1 MSVREGDGVLVGVAA
16 VAAFAAGLF
25 AVAQHACCTSAGYQL
40 AVAQREG
47 EELHRAAEQAERR
60 VAQLSTVTAATARAT
75 PMKLTRLT
83 YPRSWNIV
91 NAATL
96 RACLDGHPPAA
107 PAAAPA
113 PAPAAVPSRK
123 AATR

>member
-1 MSVREGDGVLVGVAA
+1 MSGGKADDGVLVGVAV
-16 VAAFAAGLF
+16 VAAFAAGLV
-25 AVAQHACCTSAGYQL
+25 AIAQHAYCTSAGYQL

-47 EELHRAAEQAERR
+47 QELSRAAEQAERR

-91 NAATL
+91 NAGTL
-96 RACLDGHPPAA
+96 RSCLDGPSA
-107 PAAAPA
+107 AAAPV
-113 PAPAAVPSRK
+113 PARGGQAR
-123 AATR
+123 